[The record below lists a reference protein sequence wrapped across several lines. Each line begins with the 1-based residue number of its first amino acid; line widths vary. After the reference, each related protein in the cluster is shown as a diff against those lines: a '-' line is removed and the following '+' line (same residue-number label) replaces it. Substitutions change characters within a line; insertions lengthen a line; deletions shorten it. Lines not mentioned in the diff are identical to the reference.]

1 MEGRRL
7 MVKKK
12 MHVLIVAPSL
22 DLEKNVSGVSAV
34 TNFIIAH
41 NKECEYE
48 HFLQG
53 RSDEESGVWKRVS
66 RIWRNYRH
74 WKEVINV
81 NDNDKI
87 IHYNFPLDAPS
98 IIRDFFFLRVAYRM
112 RKRMVIHI
120 HGGLY
125 LYKEQKPYIIRRFLN
140 KVFSWECPFIVLSD
154 KEKVQIQKL
163 YHTKNVSILPNC
175 VDLIEAEKYKKAIA
189 PNCLEILYL
198 GRIEPNKG
206 MDYLYEAMKELKGE
220 NARLHFAGIEQGA
233 NNYIGK
239 FKDLLGNQF
248 VYEGVVSGKQ
258 KTELLK
264 RSHVFVLP
272 SLYEGL
278 PMSLLECMSY
288 GLVPVTTNVGSIG
301 EYVENGTNG
310 LLLKVKDSH
319 SIIEALTLLL
329 NDSALVLQLSEAAR
343 HTIFSRFNSTEY
355 IEKLNTIYAQTF

>member
-1 MEGRRL
+1 M
-7 MVKKK
+7 
-12 MHVLIVAPSL
+12 
-22 DLEKNVSGVSAV
+22 
-34 TNFIIAH
+34 
-41 NKECEYE
+41 
-48 HFLQG
+48 
-53 RSDEESGVWKRVS
+53 
-66 RIWRNYRH
+66 
-74 WKEVINV
+74 
-81 NDNDKI
+81 
-87 IHYNFPLDAPS
+87 
-98 IIRDFFFLRVAYRM
+98 
-112 RKRMVIHI
+112 
-120 HGGLY
+120 
-125 LYKEQKPYIIRRFLN
+125 
-140 KVFSWECPFIVLSD
+140 LSD

-175 VDLIEAEKYKKAIA
+175 VDLTEAEKYKKVIDS
-189 PNCLEILYL
+189 NCLEILYL

-206 MDYLYEAMKELKGE
+206 MDYLYEAMKELKE
-220 NARLHFAGIEQGA
+220 QNVRLHFAGIEQGA
-233 NNYIGK
+233 NNYIGR
-239 FKDLLGNQF
+239 FKDLLGDHF

-258 KTELLK
+258 KAELLK
-264 RSHVFVLP
+264 RSHVFILP